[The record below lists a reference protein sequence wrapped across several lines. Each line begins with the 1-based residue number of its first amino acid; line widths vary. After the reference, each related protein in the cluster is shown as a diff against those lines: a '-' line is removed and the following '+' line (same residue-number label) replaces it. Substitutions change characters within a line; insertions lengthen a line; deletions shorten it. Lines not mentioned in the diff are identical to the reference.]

1 MAAKM
6 AAERNKGA
14 MYRYIS
20 ARILFKESTGR
31 SQVIE
36 LINNIK
42 LHLFLEIKKQLHII
56 KFADAIIDNK

>member
-14 MYRYIS
+14 MSLYIR
-20 ARILFKESTGR
+20 ARMLFKESTGR

>member
-6 AAERNKGA
+6 AAERNKGD
-14 MYRYIS
+14 MSLYIG
-20 ARILFKESTGR
+20 ARMLFKESTGR

-42 LHLFLEIKKQLHII
+42 LHLFLKIKKQLHII
-56 KFADAIIDNK
+56 KFADAIIDSK